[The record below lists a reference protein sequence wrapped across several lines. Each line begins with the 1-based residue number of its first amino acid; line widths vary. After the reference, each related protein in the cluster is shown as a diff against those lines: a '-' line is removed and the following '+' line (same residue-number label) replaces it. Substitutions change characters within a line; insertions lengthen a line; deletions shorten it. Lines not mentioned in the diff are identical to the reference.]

1 MNASE
6 IKLDL
11 FRRLDSLDNSKLERV
26 YSKIINLINADNP
39 QKEELSPE
47 IKSALDEALESSK
60 QGRVY
65 THDEVMQMT
74 KAKFPNLFK

>member
-11 FRRLDSLDNSKLERV
+11 FRRLDSLDNSRLERV
-26 YSKIINLINADNP
+26 YSRIINLINADNS

-47 IKSALDEALESSK
+47 IKTALDEALESSK

-65 THDEVMQMT
+65 THDEVMQKT

>member
-6 IKLDL
+6 IKLNL
-11 FRRLDSLDNSKLERV
+11 FRRLDRLDNSRLESV

-47 IKSALDEALESSK
+47 IKTALDEALESSK

-65 THDEVMQMT
+65 THDDVMQKT
-74 KAKFPNLFK
+74 IAKFPNLFK

>member
-11 FRRLDSLDNSKLERV
+11 FRRLDRLDNSKLERV

-39 QKEELSPE
+39 QEEELSPE
-47 IKSALDEALESSK
+47 IKTALDEALESSK

-65 THDEVMQMT
+65 THDEVMQKT